1 MERFPDVFKLF
12 DAGFV
17 ASNEHPVIEQMENP
31 MFRHLLQFTD
41 RFVIILNHTN
51 LEYAY
56 CSESVKS
63 VTGFTSQEW
72 MTMGVAGASELMH
85 KGDLEFLG
93 RVVFPA
99 YFESLSKLSLE
110 DKLRSKFTYTY
121 RLKNKAGKYLHIIQ
135 ENVILRIENEK
146 ITLGLVICSHG
157 SAFRETDEIC
167 YSHVLVRHPEGR
179 VVLMENSKT
188 KSDISTA
195 EIRVLSLMAQGL
207 PEKQIADKLNLSIS
221 TIKKHKSNMMKKAG
235 VRNAAELVRYAAAN
249 LLI

>member
-1 MERFPDVFKLF
+1 MNDFPDVFKLF

-17 ASNEHPVIEQMENP
+17 ASNNHPVVDQLEHPVFKQ
-31 MFRHLLQFTD
+31 LLHYTD

-51 LEYAY
+51 LEYVY
-56 CSESVKS
+56 VSDSVKT
-63 VTGFTSQEW
+63 VVGFSPQEW
-72 MTMGVAGASELMH
+72 KEMGVAGASKLMH
-85 KGDLEFLG
+85 QDDLATLG

-121 RLKNKAGKYLHIIQ
+121 RIRNKAGKCLNIVQ

-146 ITLGLVICSHG
+146 ITLGLVICTDA
-157 SAFRETDEIC
+157 SAFRKTDEVC

-179 VVLMENSKT
+179 VVLMENSGN
-188 KSDISTA
+188 SAGISTA
-195 EIRVLSLMAQGL
+195 EVRVLKLMSRGFS
-207 PEKQIADKLNLSIS
+207 EKQIADKLNLSLS
-221 TIKKHKSNMMKKAG
+221 TIKKHKGNMMEKTG
-235 VRNAAELVRYAAAN
+235 VRNSAELVRYAAAN